1 MSHLSLLWYSWLRW
15 MSNSKH
21 KAASFVLCSVALYDN
36 SNVRERALLLSYIRI
51 MNKSCQQMKKK
62 TFNDVNFA
70 VYQVNK
76 NIVLSK
82 PFHFW
87 MLKTLPRPNYEYLW
101 SHTFDLFLLI
111 HLSFVSSHRRQSLEN
126 LLKMQIKWQTTL
138 CMPNI
143 MPRRTKQWWPF

>member
-1 MSHLSLLWYSWLRW
+1 

-82 PFHFW
+82 PFHF
-87 MLKTLPRPNYEYLW
+87 
-101 SHTFDLFLLI
+101 
-111 HLSFVSSHRRQSLEN
+111 
-126 LLKMQIKWQTTL
+126 
-138 CMPNI
+138 
-143 MPRRTKQWWPF
+143 